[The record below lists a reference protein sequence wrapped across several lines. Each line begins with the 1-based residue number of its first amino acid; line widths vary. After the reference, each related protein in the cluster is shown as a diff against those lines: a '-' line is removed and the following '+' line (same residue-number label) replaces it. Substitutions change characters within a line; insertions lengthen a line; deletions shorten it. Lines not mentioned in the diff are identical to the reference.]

1 MKKHSFINT
10 VLGVFLIFSV
20 ILLVNCNGSAGDK
33 TPVTEEKAA
42 PSDTSIAQSN
52 TDTSTLADPAVVVE
66 ERDTVAKTVAPPPA
80 KPATKKT
87 PIAKKTTPAKQQS
100 SKETPPPTQPAKEK
114 TDVAI
119 PATTTTPKEETKAA
133 PPPPPTPAPKTP
145 VVKQF
150 AFSFKSTKAVI
161 KGSSTLHP
169 WESNITQMEGK
180 GSFETKDEEIVA
192 VKNVEIKIT
201 VKGIKSK
208 EGKKMDDK
216 TYDTFKSDDNPYIIY
231 TLSNA
236 AVKINDS
243 NAVTIEANGKLTMA
257 GNTQSVPLTATGKK
271 LPNGDLQ
278 LSVSKK
284 LKMTDFKM
292 EPPVMMLGTIKVG
305 NEVTVV
311 FDFVLER

>member
-1 MKKHSFINT
+1 MKHYSFTYALIG
-10 VLGVFLIFSV
+10 LFLVFSA

-42 PSDTSIAQSN
+42 L
-52 TDTSTLADPAVVVE
+52 TDTTALTNPVVAIE
-66 ERDTVAKTVAPPPA
+66 QRDTIAKIVAPPPA
-80 KPATKKT
+80 KPAPKKT
-87 PIAKKTTPAKQQS
+87 PVAKKATPAKQQT
-100 SKETPPPTQPAKEK
+100 SKVTPPATQPAKEK
-114 TDVAI
+114 TEVVI
-119 PATTTTPKEETKAA
+119 PATTTTPKEETKPA
-133 PPPPPTPAPKTP
+133 PPPPPAPKTP
-145 VVKQF
+145 VVKQV
-150 AFSFKSTKAVI
+150 AFTLKSTKAVI

-216 TYDTFKSDDNPYIIY
+216 TFDTFKSDDNPYIIY

-257 GNTQSVPLTATGKK
+257 GNTQSVPLSATGKK